1 MDIGTNKPA
10 GYEFSGIKRENKKP
24 STLELIK
31 NGSSIILFTAI
42 ALILIPLLSV
52 LFIDMHEPNLF
63 LRIML
68 FILFVTGCFFSYGFY
83 QVHNATKNLA
93 KESENIYC
101 SMLTCYLLDRME
113 KVVSNPGSVWSL
125 VESFESE
132 HPAIKIELKEKSN
145 RLYGV
150 FYTLFKNVIQ
160 NNFVTEHKEDKLK
173 LLQSVNDMLLYQNL
187 GHTTGNAC
195 IVQDIVRD
203 IFTEVA
209 SEKHDASWIGYYK
222 ANKIMKVKV
231 LLVTMFNN
239 GPNKEARLEFL
250 EKA

>member
-1 MDIGTNKPA
+1 MDIGTNQPT
-10 GYEFSGIKRENKKP
+10 GYEFSGYMKESNKP
-24 STLELIK
+24 SILASLHNIINIVFIIAMVTLI
-31 NGSSIILFTAI
+31 SAS
-42 ALILIPLLSV
+42 
-52 LFIDMHEPNLF
+52 
-63 LRIML
+63 ML
-68 FILFVTGCFFSYGFY
+68 FAMSDSENFAIVFFIASLAVFY
-83 QVHNATKNLA
+83 VHSNVVRTTKLLA

-132 HPAIKIELKEKSN
+132 HPAIKIELTEKSN

-203 IFTEVA
+203 IFTEFA